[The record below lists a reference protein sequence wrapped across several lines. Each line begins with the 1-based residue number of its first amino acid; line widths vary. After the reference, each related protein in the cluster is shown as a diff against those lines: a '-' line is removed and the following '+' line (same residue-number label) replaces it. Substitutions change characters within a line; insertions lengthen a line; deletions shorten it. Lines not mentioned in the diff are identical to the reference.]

1 MRGKRCF
8 PSSGFSQ
15 AWLQGTPAPSWKR
28 DVLCLQRELRLPDPS
43 LAVVRAWGWVP
54 WHLDELVAAAS
65 HCNPNL
71 KAQAPAWLDL
81 ACGFSDRQPLPSHDW
96 VRRVRQPPS
105 SL

>member
-1 MRGKRCF
+1 MFSLIRLF
-8 PSSGFSQ
+8 PSLAARYASTKLEERC
-15 AWLQGTPAPSWKR
+15 ALPAKGAPPS
-28 DVLCLQRELRLPDPS
+28 D